1 MANTRVI
8 ATAGIISVAV
18 GSVNSIA
25 KDKKLPS
32 AKFLIGSGVAFLC
45 LSAIAEVDTEL
56 GNALAVAVCATVVI
70 GEGGGV
76 LSYINNGE
84 MDTQKRPAKTPT
96 VSGDHDVAS
105 PYAHGDSP
113 HPAVPNPHAVHGN
126 TAPVFVFPN
135 MPVTAR

>member
-18 GSVNSIA
+18 GSINSIA

-32 AKFLIGSGVAFLC
+32 TKFLIGSGVAFLI
-45 LSAIAEVDTEL
+45 LSAVAEADPEL
-56 GNALAVAVCATVVI
+56 GNALAIAVCTTVVL

-84 MDTQKRPAKTPT
+84 MDTHKRGSKTPT
-96 VSGDHDVAS
+96 AAGDHGTAS
-105 PYAHGDSP
+105 PYAHDPYARPSNS
-113 HPAVPNPHAVHGN
+113 HPTHGN

>member
-32 AKFLIGSGVAFLC
+32 AKFLIGSGVAFLA
-45 LSAIAEVDTEL
+45 LSAIAEVDSDL
-56 GNALAVAVCATVVI
+56 GNALAIAVCATVVL
-70 GEGGGV
+70 GDGGGV

-84 MDTQKRPAKTPT
+84 MDTAKRTKSKTPDKA
-96 VSGDHDVAS
+96 GDHDTAS
-105 PYAHGDSP
+105 PYAHGAQDR
-113 HPAVPNPHAVHGN
+113 PATNP
-126 TAPVFVFPN
+126 APVFVFPN
-135 MPVTAR
+135 MPVTSR

>member
-1 MANTRVI
+1 MANQRVI
-8 ATAGIISVAV
+8 ATAGIISVGV

-32 AKFLIGSGVAFLC
+32 AKFLIGSGVAFLL
-45 LSAIAEVDTEL
+45 LSALAEVDADL

-70 GEGGGV
+70 GDGGGV

-84 MDTQKRPAKTPT
+84 MDTQKKSKTPNK
-96 VSGDHDVAS
+96 SGDHNTAS
-105 PYAHGDSP
+105 PYAHDPSP
-113 HPAVPNPHAVHGN
+113 RPSAN

-135 MPVTAR
+135 MPVTNR